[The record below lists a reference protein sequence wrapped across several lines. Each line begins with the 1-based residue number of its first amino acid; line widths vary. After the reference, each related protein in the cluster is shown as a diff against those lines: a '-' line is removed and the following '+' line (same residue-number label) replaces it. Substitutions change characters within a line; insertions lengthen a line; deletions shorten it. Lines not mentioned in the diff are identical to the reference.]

1 MLEQVR
7 GKVTP
12 QRVQRDGLVDL
23 GHLCRGMTGA
33 VELAC
38 RERLHRI
45 APGKQPVLWLRHLPL
60 GPQQIEEMLRQHHV
74 SVLTN
79 PILLPL
85 SCRRSCSPRFQRE
98 CSGAPAL
105 ERWCGGLEGICGG
118 KVTRV
123 KLRS

>member
-1 MLEQVR
+1 MFEQVR

-12 QRVQRDGLVDL
+12 QLVDL

-33 VELAC
+33 IELAC

-60 GPQQIEEMLRQHHV
+60 GPPQIEEMLRQRHV

-79 PILLPL
+79 PVLLLL

-98 CSGAPAL
+98 RERENVVERPPLSDGAAGWRASAA
-105 ERWCGGLEGICGG
+105 ER
-118 KVTRV
+118 
-123 KLRS
+123 